1 MKINTKIQKALKAE
15 LKRQREHVELIA
27 SENFTSKEVMEL
39 TGSIFTNKYA
49 EGYPGKR
56 YYGGCENVDVVE
68 QLAIDTLKE
77 VFKVDH
83 ANVQPHSGS
92 QANAAAYRA
101 LGIKPGDTILGMDLA
116 AGGHLT
122 HGHRMSFSGD
132 LFNVVSYGVDRKT
145 EKIDIKE
152 VEQLTKKHKPKVI
165 IVGASAYSRKID
177 FAAFSKIA
185 KKYNTYLWADIAH
198 IAGLIAGGQHQS
210 PAKYCDMITSTTHKT
225 LRGPRGGI
233 IMCKKEF
240 AKAVDLA
247 VFPYYQGGPIENI
260 IAAKAQCFLEL
271 KEASWKDY
279 AKQIVKNSKAFAKEL
294 KRLKVKIVSGGTDNH
309 LFTFNVKETWGITGK
324 EAEAILHS
332 VNITTNKNMIAFDTE
347 SPFRTSGIRV
357 GTPAMTTR
365 GYKEEEF
372 IEIARFIFDALTHRD
387 NKKELNRIKK
397 EVVALN
403 KKFPLYKGMK

>member
-68 QLAIDTLKE
+68 QLAIDTIKE